1 MRSSGLILLLG
12 GIIAFLYCSSRLS
25 QLAPV
30 PDAVELG
37 DYLRY
42 EAGKWELGRYVS
54 VALAGIGFLLALF
67 PKGR

>member
-1 MRSSGLILLLG
+1 MRNSGLILLLG
-12 GIIAFLYCSSRLS
+12 GILAFLYCTSQLS
-25 QLAPV
+25 QLSPV
-30 PDAVELG
+30 PPEVDLG

-54 VALAGIGFLLALF
+54 AGIAGIGFLLALF